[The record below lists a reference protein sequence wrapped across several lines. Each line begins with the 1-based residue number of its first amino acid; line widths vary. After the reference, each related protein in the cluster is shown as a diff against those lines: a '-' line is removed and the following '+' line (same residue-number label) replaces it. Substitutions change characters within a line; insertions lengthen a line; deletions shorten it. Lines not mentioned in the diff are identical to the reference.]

1 MVDDERNWP
10 GKSEFSKKS
19 KLSFVVCFRSE
30 ARLFFESHDDFLYNI
45 FSFLIFY

>member
-19 KLSFVVCFRSE
+19 KLSFVVCFRCE
-30 ARLFFESHDDFLYNI
+30 ARLFLESQYDFLSNI
-45 FSFLIFY
+45 FIFFIFY